1 MDVRRRFGLNV
12 RRLREEKVWSQEE
25 MADQSNVNRTYISC
39 VERGIRNPTITVVEK
54 LAKALQVPMGRL
66 LDGSGSSPTA

>member
-12 RRLREEKVWSQEE
+12 QRLRRAKDWSQEE
-25 MADQSNVNRTYISC
+25 LADRAGLHRTYVSG

-54 LAKALQVPMGRL
+54 LARTLETTVGEL
-66 LDGSGSSPTA
+66 LDAGG